1 MDTDVDL
8 ELALSPHHPDLD
20 DRRFDPQI
28 VDLTEAL
35 NEEVGGVRLETK
47 PEPGQRGGMSEI
59 ILALGTSGAIG
70 AFVAVLRSW
79 LDRDKARN
87 VSIKVR
93 TKGRAQ
99 TVEITANAANL
110 GELEKLLT
118 AARSRR

>member
-20 DRRFDPQI
+20 DRRFDEQI

-35 NEEVGGVRLETK
+35 NEEVGGVRLEAE
-47 PEPGQRGGMSEI
+47 PEPGKRGGAPEL

-70 AFVAVLRSW
+70 AFVAVLRGW
-79 LDRDKARN
+79 LDRDKARR

-99 TVEITANAANL
+99 TIEITANAANL

-118 AARSRR
+118 AARSR